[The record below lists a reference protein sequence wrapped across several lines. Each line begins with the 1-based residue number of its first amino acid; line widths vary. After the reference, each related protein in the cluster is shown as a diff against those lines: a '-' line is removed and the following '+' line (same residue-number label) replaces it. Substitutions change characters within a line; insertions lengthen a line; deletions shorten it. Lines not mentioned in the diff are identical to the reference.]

1 MKRREFLKNTLIVST
16 GIAALPGLT
25 KMLLANS
32 AAPFSYQNAV
42 ELFGISEREA
52 RLLLNLALSKGADF
66 ADLFCEY
73 HLSSSLRMEEDQLKD
88 VSHGIVTGVG
98 IRAVKGDQ
106 IGYAYSEELEFE
118 QLRKAAIT
126 AANIASQGG
135 GSSTTGFQRVKIK
148 NLYPVKQNI
157 IEIPLDQ
164 KIALIERA
172 NQTAHRYHSK
182 IAMVTIAFFENLRQI
197 LYYNSEGKVFHDQ
210 QPLTAL
216 RVYTVAED
224 GSNRQGAGSARSAR
238 HDLTFYAQADNQPE
252 TIATEAAQVAIINL
266 DAKPAPSGAQ
276 VVVLGPAES
285 GVLIHEA
292 VGHGL
297 EADYAR
303 KNLSNYSNR
312 VGQKVAAPDCTI
324 IDSGLFPHQRGAI
337 NVDDEGNLPT
347 ETILIENGILRG
359 YMHDRISAKAMEV
372 KPTGNGRRQS
382 YAHPPQ
388 ARMTNTYLK
397 GGRYTPEEIIASV
410 KYGVYAKQFSGGQV
424 DITKGDF
431 TFGVTEAYLI
441 EDGKLTAPLKDVTL
455 IGNGPD
461 VMTKI
466 MLVGNDLRLS
476 SGTWTCGKNGQSVPV
491 GVGNPTVKISAI
503 TVGGTR

>member
-1 MKRREFLKNTLIVST
+1 MKRRDFLKNTLIVSA
-16 GIAALPGLT
+16 GITTLPALT
-25 KMLLANS
+25 KMLLAKTIT
-32 AAPFSYQNAV
+32 PFSYQDAV
-42 ELFGISEREA
+42 TLFGIGEDEA
-52 RLLLNLALSKGADF
+52 RQLLALALAQGADF
-66 ADLFCEY
+66 ADIFCEY

-88 VSHGIVTGVG
+88 VSYGIVTGVG
-98 IRAVKGDQ
+98 IRAVNGDQ
-106 IGYAYSEELEFE
+106 VGYAYTEELDMV
-118 QLRKAAIT
+118 QLRKAAS
-126 AANIASQGG
+126 AAAAIASRGITRS
-135 GSSTTGFQRVKIK
+135 GSRFKTVKIK
-148 NLYPVKQNI
+148 NLYPTRHNI
-157 IEIPLDQ
+157 IEVPLAE
-164 KIALIERA
+164 KMALIERA
-172 NQTAHRYHSK
+172 NQAARRFNNK
-182 IAMVTIAFFENLRQI
+182 ISMVTVAFYENLRQI
-197 LYYNSEGKVFHDQ
+197 LYYNSEGRVFHDQ

-216 RVYTVAED
+216 RVSAIAEE
-224 GSNRQGAGSARSAR
+224 GNNRQGAGSARSAR
-238 HDLTFYAQADNQPE
+238 HDLSFYAQKENQPE
-252 TIATEAAQVAIINL
+252 LIATEAARVALTNL
-266 DAKPAPSGAQ
+266 EAKPAPSGSQ

-312 VGQKVAAPDCTI
+312 VGQKVAAAGCTI

-347 ETILIENGILRG
+347 ETVLIEKGILRG
-359 YMHDRISAKAMEV
+359 YLHDRISAKAMGV
-372 KPTGNGRRQS
+372 SPTGNGRRQS

-388 ARMTNTYLK
+388 ARMTNTYLQ
-397 GGRYTPEEIIASV
+397 GGEYSPEEILASV

-431 TFGVTEAYLI
+431 TFGVIEAYLI
-441 EDGKLTAPLKDVTL
+441 ENGKLTAPLKDVTL

-466 MLVGNDLRLS
+466 LMVGNDLQLS
-476 SGTWTCGKNGQSVPV
+476 RGTWTCGKNGQSVPV

-503 TVGGTR
+503 TVGGTH